1 MSNARGVNARGALGR
16 YGEELAARRLT
27 EAGMTVLERNW
38 RCGRT
43 GEIDIVARDGDALV
57 VCEVKTRR
65 AGAFEHPMAAVTPT
79 KADRLRGLART
90 LAAGTRR
97 GPTGRRPHRR
107 RGRRPPR
114 ARRTRRG
121 ARTGGGLMG
130 FARTCSVALV
140 GVEGV
145 IVEVQADL
153 EPGVAAFTLVGLPD
167 KSLTESKDRVRAAV
181 VNSGAEWPQKKLTVG
196 LSPASVPKA
205 GSGFDLAVACAVL
218 GASERID
225 PRMLSDIV
233 MIGELGLDGRV
244 RPVRGIL
251 PAVLAAAEAG
261 YEQVVVPECAA
272 AEASLVPGVS
282 VLGVRTLR
290 QLIAV
295 LADEPV
301 PDEEPDE
308 GRPDPLMAGLRLPGT
323 GAATGMHTVGA
334 AQQDQGHDL
343 ADVVGQLA
351 ARTAVEVAAAGG
363 HHLFLEGPP
372 GAGKTMLAERLPAIL
387 PSLAK
392 EESLEVTAVHSVA
405 GLLPAGKPLV
415 DVPPYCAPHHSAT
428 MQALVGG
435 GQGVARPGAV
445 SLAHRGV
452 LFLDET
458 PEFSSQ
464 ALDALRQP
472 LEAGHVVIARSA
484 GVVRFPA
491 KFLMVLAANPCPCG
505 RFSRT
510 DDLCECPPAAIRRY
524 QARLSGPLLD
534 RVDLRVE
541 VDRVTRSELSQ
552 SAARGESTA
561 VVAERVRAARERAAL
576 RLAGTLW
583 RTNSEVPGRELRSR
597 WHAAPGAMDEAER
610 SLERGLLTA
619 RGLDRVLRVAWTIA
633 DLVGHDRP
641 DAADVNLA
649 LQLRTGVPRGMPMA
663 IGALT

>member
-1 MSNARGVNARGALGR
+1 
-16 YGEELAARRLT
+16 
-27 EAGMTVLERNW
+27 
-38 RCGRT
+38 
-43 GEIDIVARDGDALV
+43 
-57 VCEVKTRR
+57 
-65 AGAFEHPMAAVTPT
+65 
-79 KADRLRGLART
+79 
-90 LAAGTRR
+90 
-97 GPTGRRPHRR
+97 
-107 RGRRPPR
+107 
-114 ARRTRRG
+114 
-121 ARTGGGLMG
+121 MG

-145 IVEVQADL
+145 VVEVQADL

-225 PRMLSDIV
+225 PRVLSDIV

-261 YEQVVVPECAA
+261 YEQVVVPECSA

-308 GRPDPLMAGLRLPGT
+308 GRPDPLLAGLRMPGT
-323 GAATGMHTVGA
+323 GAATGMHTTGA

-387 PSLAK
+387 PELGR
-392 EESLEVTAVHSVA
+392 EESLEVTAVHSIA
-405 GLLPAGKPLV
+405 GLLPVGKPLV
-415 DVPPYCAPHHSAT
+415 DTAPYCAPHHSAT

-435 GQGVARPGAV
+435 GQGIARPGAV

-510 DDLCECPPAAIRRY
+510 DDLCECPPASIRRY

-541 VDRVTRSELSQ
+541 IDRVTRSELTQ
-552 SAARGESTA
+552 RGARGESTA
-561 VVAERVRAARERAAL
+561 TVAARVRAARERSAL
-576 RLAGTLW
+576 RLTGTPW
-583 RTNSEVPGRELRSR
+583 RTNSEIPGRELRSR

-610 SLERGLLTA
+610 SLERGMLTA
-619 RGLDRVLRVAWTIA
+619 RGLDRVLRVAWTIS
-633 DLVGHDRP
+633 DLVGHERP

-649 LQLRTGVPRGMPMA
+649 LQLRTGVPRGVPMA
-663 IGALT
+663 IGALV

>member
-1 MSNARGVNARGALGR
+1 
-16 YGEELAARRLT
+16 
-27 EAGMTVLERNW
+27 
-38 RCGRT
+38 
-43 GEIDIVARDGDALV
+43 
-57 VCEVKTRR
+57 
-65 AGAFEHPMAAVTPT
+65 
-79 KADRLRGLART
+79 
-90 LAAGTRR
+90 
-97 GPTGRRPHRR
+97 
-107 RGRRPPR
+107 
-114 ARRTRRG
+114 
-121 ARTGGGLMG
+121 MG

-145 IVEVQADL
+145 VVEVQADL

-167 KSLTESKDRVRAAV
+167 KSLTESRDRVRAAV
-181 VNSGAEWPQKKLTVG
+181 VNSGGEWPQKKLTVG

-225 PRMLSDIV
+225 PRVLADIV

-251 PAVLAAAEAG
+251 PAVLAAADAG

-282 VLGVRTLR
+282 VLGVRSLR

-301 PDEEPDE
+301 PDEEPDDL
-308 GRPDPLMAGLRLPGT
+308 GRPDPLLAGLRVPGT
-323 GAATGMHTVGA
+323 GAATGIHSMGA
-334 AQQDQGHDL
+334 AQPDHDL
-343 ADVVGQLA
+343 ADVVGQMS

-387 PSLAK
+387 PRLAR
-392 EESLEVTAVHSVA
+392 EESLEVTAVHSIA
-405 GLLPAGKPLV
+405 GLLPPGKPLI
-415 DVPPYCAPHHSAT
+415 DVAPYCAPHHSAT

-435 GQGVARPGAV
+435 GQGIARPGAV
-445 SLAHRGV
+445 SLSHRGV

-458 PEFSSQ
+458 PEFSGQ

-510 DDLCECPPAAIRRY
+510 DDMCECPPSAIRRY

-541 VDRVTRSELSQ
+541 VDRVTRAQLTERG
-552 SAARGESTA
+552 ARGESTTT
-561 VVAERVRAARERAAL
+561 VADRVRAARERASA
-576 RLAGTLW
+576 RLAGTPW
-583 RTNSEVPGRELRSR
+583 RTNSEIPGRELRSR
-597 WHAAPGAMDEAER
+597 WYAATGAMEEAER
-610 SLERGLLTA
+610 NLERGVLTA
-619 RGLDRVLRVAWTIA
+619 RGLDRVLRVAWSVA

-641 DAADVNLA
+641 DATDVALA
-649 LQLRTGVPRGMPMA
+649 LQLRTGVPRGVPMA

>member
-1 MSNARGVNARGALGR
+1 
-16 YGEELAARRLT
+16 
-27 EAGMTVLERNW
+27 
-38 RCGRT
+38 
-43 GEIDIVARDGDALV
+43 
-57 VCEVKTRR
+57 
-65 AGAFEHPMAAVTPT
+65 
-79 KADRLRGLART
+79 
-90 LAAGTRR
+90 
-97 GPTGRRPHRR
+97 
-107 RGRRPPR
+107 
-114 ARRTRRG
+114 
-121 ARTGGGLMG
+121 MG

-145 IVEVQADL
+145 VVEVQADL

-167 KSLTESKDRVRAAV
+167 KSLTESRDRVRAAV

-225 PRMLSDIV
+225 PRVLSDIV

-272 AEASLVPGVS
+272 AEASLVPGIS

-323 GAATGMHTVGA
+323 GAATGMHTAGA
-334 AQQDQGHDL
+334 AQHDQGHDL

-387 PSLAK
+387 PRLSR
-392 EESLEVTAVHSVA
+392 EESLEVTAVHSIA

-415 DVPPYCAPHHSAT
+415 DVAPYCAPHHSAT

-458 PEFSSQ
+458 PEFGSQ

-510 DDLCECPPAAIRRY
+510 DDLCECPPASIRRY

-552 SAARGESTA
+552 RDARGEST
-561 VVAERVRAARERAAL
+561 VTVADRVRAARERAAL
-576 RLAGTLW
+576 RLAGMPW

-597 WHAAPGAMDEAER
+597 WHVAPGAMDEAER
-610 SLERGLLTA
+610 SLERGVLTA

-641 DAADVNLA
+641 DATDVNLA
-649 LQLRTGVPRGMPMA
+649 LQLRTGIPRGVPMA
-663 IGALT
+663 IGALV

>member
-1 MSNARGVNARGALGR
+1 MNARSALGK
-16 YGEELAARRLT
+16 YGESLAARRLA

-43 GEIDIVARDGDALV
+43 GEIDIVARDGEVLV

-65 AGAFEHPMAAVTPT
+65 AGAFEHPMAAVTPE
-79 KADRLRGLART
+79 KAERLRGLA
-90 LAAGTRR
+90 ACWIHAHG
-97 GPTGRRPHRR
+97 GA
-107 RGRRPPR
+107 PPGGVR
-114 ARRTRRG
+114 IDLVGVVLPQRG
-121 ARTGGGLMG
+121 APVVEHARGWPEMG

-145 IVEVQADL
+145 VVEVQADL

-167 KSLTESKDRVRAAV
+167 KSLTESRDRVRAAV
-181 VNSGAEWPQKKLTVG
+181 VNSGGEWPQKKLTVG

-225 PRMLSDIV
+225 PRVLADIV

-251 PAVLAAAEAG
+251 PAVLAAADAG

-301 PDEEPDE
+301 PDEAPDE
-308 GRPDPLMAGLRLPGT
+308 PGRPDPLLAGLRVPGT
-323 GAATGMHTVGA
+323 GAATGMHSSGA
-334 AQQDQGHDL
+334 AQQDHGHDL
-343 ADVVGQLA
+343 ADVVGQIS

-387 PSLAK
+387 PRLAR

-405 GLLPAGKPLV
+405 GLLPPGKPLI
-415 DVPPYCAPHHSAT
+415 DVAPYCAPHHSAT

-435 GQGVARPGAV
+435 GPGIARPGAV
-445 SLAHRGV
+445 SLSHRGV

-458 PEFSSQ
+458 PEFNTQ

-491 KFLMVLAANPCPCG
+491 RFLMVLAANPCPCG

-510 DDLCECPPAAIRRY
+510 DDFCECPPSAIRRY

-534 RVDLRVE
+534 RVDLRVQ
-541 VDRVTRSELSQ
+541 VDRVTRDQL
-552 SAARGESTA
+552 AGRGARGASTA
-561 VVAERVRAARERAAL
+561 VVADRVRAARERAAM
-576 RLAGTLW
+576 RFAGTPW

-597 WHAAPGAMDEAER
+597 WHAVSGAMDEAER
-610 SLERGLLTA
+610 NLERGVLTA
-619 RGLDRVLRVAWTIA
+619 RGLDRVLRVAWTVA
-633 DLVGHDRP
+633 DLAGHDRP
-641 DAADVNLA
+641 DATDVALA
-649 LQLRTGVPRGMPMA
+649 LQLRTGVPRGVPMA

>member
-1 MSNARGVNARGALGR
+1 
-16 YGEELAARRLT
+16 
-27 EAGMTVLERNW
+27 
-38 RCGRT
+38 
-43 GEIDIVARDGDALV
+43 
-57 VCEVKTRR
+57 
-65 AGAFEHPMAAVTPT
+65 
-79 KADRLRGLART
+79 
-90 LAAGTRR
+90 
-97 GPTGRRPHRR
+97 
-107 RGRRPPR
+107 
-114 ARRTRRG
+114 
-121 ARTGGGLMG
+121 MG

-145 IVEVQADL
+145 VVEVQADL

-167 KSLTESKDRVRAAV
+167 KSLTESRDRVRAAV
-181 VNSGAEWPQKKLTVG
+181 VNSGGEWPQKKLTVG

-225 PRMLSDIV
+225 PRVLADIV

-251 PAVLAAAEAG
+251 PAVLAAADAG

-308 GRPDPLMAGLRLPGT
+308 PGRPDPLLAGLRVPGT
-323 GAATGMHTVGA
+323 GAATGMHSSGA
-334 AQQDQGHDL
+334 AQQDHGHDL
-343 ADVVGQLA
+343 ADVVGQIS

-387 PSLAK
+387 PRLAR

-405 GLLPAGKPLV
+405 GLLPPGKPLI
-415 DVPPYCAPHHSAT
+415 DVAPYCAPHHSAT

-435 GQGVARPGAV
+435 GPGIARPGAV
-445 SLAHRGV
+445 SLSHRGV

-458 PEFSSQ
+458 PEFNTQ

-491 KFLMVLAANPCPCG
+491 RFLMVLAANPCPCG
-505 RFSRT
+505 RFSQT
-510 DDLCECPPAAIRRY
+510 DDFCECPPSAIRRY

-534 RVDLRVE
+534 RVDLRVQ
-541 VDRVTRSELSQ
+541 VDRVTRDQL
-552 SAARGESTA
+552 AGRGARGESTA
-561 VVAERVRAARERAAL
+561 VVADRVRSARERAAM
-576 RLAGTLW
+576 RFAGTPW
-583 RTNSEVPGRELRSR
+583 RTNSDVPGRELRSR
-597 WHAAPGAMDEAER
+597 WHAVSGAMDEAER
-610 SLERGLLTA
+610 NLERGVLTA
-619 RGLDRVLRVAWTIA
+619 RGLDRVLRVAWTVA
-633 DLVGHDRP
+633 DLSGHDRP
-641 DAADVNLA
+641 DATDVALA
-649 LQLRTGVPRGMPMA
+649 LQLRTGVPRGVPMA

>member
-1 MSNARGVNARGALGR
+1 
-16 YGEELAARRLT
+16 
-27 EAGMTVLERNW
+27 
-38 RCGRT
+38 
-43 GEIDIVARDGDALV
+43 
-57 VCEVKTRR
+57 
-65 AGAFEHPMAAVTPT
+65 
-79 KADRLRGLART
+79 
-90 LAAGTRR
+90 
-97 GPTGRRPHRR
+97 
-107 RGRRPPR
+107 
-114 ARRTRRG
+114 
-121 ARTGGGLMG
+121 MG

-145 IVEVQADL
+145 VVEVQADL

-167 KSLTESKDRVRAAV
+167 KSLTESRDRVRAAV
-181 VNSGAEWPQKKLTVG
+181 VNSGGEWPQKKLTVG

-218 GASERID
+218 GACERID
-225 PRMLSDIV
+225 PRVLADIV

-251 PAVLAAAEAG
+251 PAVLAAADAG
-261 YEQVVVPECAA
+261 YVQVVVPECAA
-272 AEASLVPGVS
+272 AEASLVPGIS
-282 VLGVRTLR
+282 VLGVRSLR

-301 PDEEPDE
+301 PDEEPHE
-308 GRPDPLMAGLRLPGT
+308 PGRPDPLLAGLRVPGT
-323 GAATGMHTVGA
+323 GAATGMHSTGA
-334 AQQDQGHDL
+334 AQHDHGHDL
-343 ADVVGQLA
+343 ADVVGQTS

-372 GAGKTMLAERLPAIL
+372 GAGKTMLAERLPAVL
-387 PSLAK
+387 PRLAR

-405 GLLPAGKPLV
+405 GLLPPGKPLI
-415 DVPPYCAPHHSAT
+415 DVAPYCAPHHSAT

-435 GQGVARPGAV
+435 GPGIARPGAV
-445 SLAHRGV
+445 SLSHRGV

-458 PEFSSQ
+458 PEFNTQ

-505 RFSRT
+505 RFSQT
-510 DDLCECPPAAIRRY
+510 DDFCECPPSAIRRY

-534 RVDLRVE
+534 RVDLRVQ
-541 VDRVTRSELSQ
+541 VDRVTRDQL
-552 SAARGESTA
+552 AGRGARGESTA
-561 VVAERVRAARERAAL
+561 VVADRVRAARDRAAA
-576 RLAGTLW
+576 RFAGTPW

-597 WHAAPGAMDEAER
+597 WHAVSGAMDEAER
-610 SLERGLLTA
+610 NLERGVLTA
-619 RGLDRVLRVAWTIA
+619 RGLDRVLRVAWTVA

-641 DAADVNLA
+641 DATDVALA
-649 LQLRTGVPRGMPMA
+649 LQLRTGVPRGVPMA

>member
-1 MSNARGVNARGALGR
+1 
-16 YGEELAARRLT
+16 
-27 EAGMTVLERNW
+27 
-38 RCGRT
+38 
-43 GEIDIVARDGDALV
+43 
-57 VCEVKTRR
+57 
-65 AGAFEHPMAAVTPT
+65 
-79 KADRLRGLART
+79 
-90 LAAGTRR
+90 
-97 GPTGRRPHRR
+97 
-107 RGRRPPR
+107 
-114 ARRTRRG
+114 
-121 ARTGGGLMG
+121 MG

-145 IVEVQADL
+145 VVEVQADL

-167 KSLTESKDRVRAAV
+167 KSLTESRDRVRAAV
-181 VNSGAEWPQKKLTVG
+181 VNSGGEWPQKKLTVG

-225 PRMLSDIV
+225 PRVLADIV

-251 PAVLAAAEAG
+251 PAVLAAADSG
-261 YEQVVVPECAA
+261 YVQVVVPECAA

-282 VLGVRTLR
+282 VLGVRSLR

-295 LADEPV
+295 LTDEPV
-301 PDEEPDE
+301 PDEEPHE
-308 GRPDPLMAGLRLPGT
+308 PGRPDPLLAGLRVPGT
-323 GAATGMHTVGA
+323 GAATGMHGA
-334 AQQDQGHDL
+334 GAVHQDHGHDL
-343 ADVVGQLA
+343 ADVVGQLS

-372 GAGKTMLAERLPAIL
+372 GAGKTMLAERLPAVL
-387 PSLAK
+387 PRLVR

-405 GLLPAGKPLV
+405 GLLPPGKPLI
-415 DVPPYCAPHHSAT
+415 DAAPYCAPHHSAT

-435 GQGVARPGAV
+435 GQGIARPGAV
-445 SLAHRGV
+445 SLSHRGV

-458 PEFSSQ
+458 PEFTTR

-505 RFSRT
+505 RFSQT
-510 DDLCECPPAAIRRY
+510 DDFCECPPSAIRRY

-534 RVDLRVE
+534 RVDLRVQ
-541 VDRVTRSELSQ
+541 VDRVTRDQLAQ
-552 SAARGESTA
+552 RGARGESTQ
-561 VVAERVRAARERAAL
+561 VVADRVRAARERAAT
-576 RLAGTLW
+576 RLAGTPW
-583 RTNSEVPGRELRSR
+583 RTNSDVPGRELRSR
-597 WHAAPGAMDEAER
+597 WHAVSGAMDDAER
-610 SLERGLLTA
+610 SLERGVLTA
-619 RGLDRVLRVAWTIA
+619 RGLDRVLRVAWTVA

-641 DAADVNLA
+641 DAADVALA
-649 LQLRTGVPRGMPMA
+649 LQLRTGVPRGVPMA
-663 IGALT
+663 LGALT

>member
-1 MSNARGVNARGALGR
+1 
-16 YGEELAARRLT
+16 
-27 EAGMTVLERNW
+27 
-38 RCGRT
+38 
-43 GEIDIVARDGDALV
+43 
-57 VCEVKTRR
+57 
-65 AGAFEHPMAAVTPT
+65 
-79 KADRLRGLART
+79 
-90 LAAGTRR
+90 
-97 GPTGRRPHRR
+97 
-107 RGRRPPR
+107 
-114 ARRTRRG
+114 
-121 ARTGGGLMG
+121 MG

-145 IVEVQADL
+145 VVEVQADL

-167 KSLTESKDRVRAAV
+167 KSLTESRDRVRAAV

-218 GASERID
+218 GAGERID
-225 PRMLSDIV
+225 PRVLADLV

-251 PAVLAAAEAG
+251 PAVLAAADAG

-282 VLGVRTLR
+282 VLGVRSLR

-301 PDEEPDE
+301 PEEEPDE
-308 GRPDPLMAGLRLPGT
+308 PGRPDPLLAGLRVPGT
-323 GAATGMHTVGA
+323 GAATGMHSIGTG
-334 AQQDQGHDL
+334 QHEQGHDL
-343 ADVVGQLA
+343 ADVVGQTA
-351 ARTAVEVAAAGG
+351 ARTAVEVAAAGA

-372 GAGKTMLAERLPAIL
+372 GAGKTMLAERLPALL
-387 PSLAK
+387 PPLTRQ
-392 EESLEVTAVHSVA
+392 ESLEVTAVHSVA
-405 GLLPAGKPLV
+405 GLLPVGKPLIGAA
-415 DVPPYCAPHHSAT
+415 PYCAPHHSAT

-435 GQGVARPGAV
+435 GPGIARPGAV
-445 SLAHRGV
+445 SLSHRGV

-458 PEFSSQ
+458 PEFSSH

-491 KFLMVLAANPCPCG
+491 RFLMVLAANPCPCG

-510 DDLCECPPAAIRRY
+510 DDFCECAPAAVRRY

-541 VDRVTRSELSQ
+541 ADRVTRAELTDRT
-552 SAARGESTA
+552 ARGESTA
-561 VVAERVRAARERAAL
+561 TVADRVRAARERAAA
-576 RLAGTLW
+576 RYSGTPW

-597 WHAAPGAMDEAER
+597 WYAVSGAMDEAER
-610 SLERGLLTA
+610 GLERGVLTA
-619 RGLDRVLRVAWTIA
+619 RGLDRVLRVAWTVA

-641 DAADVNLA
+641 DATDVALA
-649 LQLRTGVPRGMPMA
+649 LQLRTGVPRGVPTA

>member
-1 MSNARGVNARGALGR
+1 
-16 YGEELAARRLT
+16 
-27 EAGMTVLERNW
+27 
-38 RCGRT
+38 
-43 GEIDIVARDGDALV
+43 
-57 VCEVKTRR
+57 
-65 AGAFEHPMAAVTPT
+65 
-79 KADRLRGLART
+79 
-90 LAAGTRR
+90 
-97 GPTGRRPHRR
+97 
-107 RGRRPPR
+107 
-114 ARRTRRG
+114 
-121 ARTGGGLMG
+121 MG
-130 FARTCSVALV
+130 FARTCAVTLV

-145 IVEVQADL
+145 VVEVQADL

-167 KSLTESKDRVRAAV
+167 KSLTESRDRVRAAV
-181 VNSGAEWPQKKLTVG
+181 VNSGGEWPQKKLTVG

-218 GASERID
+218 GAAERID
-225 PRMLSDIV
+225 PRVLADIV

-251 PAVLAAAEAG
+251 PAVLAAADAG

-282 VLGVRTLR
+282 VLGVRSLR

-301 PDEEPDE
+301 PDEEPVDP
-308 GRPDPLMAGLRLPGT
+308 GRPDPLLAGLRMPGT
-323 GAATGMHTVGA
+323 GAATGAHSMGA
-334 AQQDQGHDL
+334 AQHDHGHDL
-343 ADVVGQLA
+343 ADVVGQIS

-387 PSLAK
+387 PRLSR

-405 GLLPAGKPLV
+405 GLLPPGKPLI
-415 DVPPYCAPHHSAT
+415 DIAPYCAPHHSAT

-435 GQGVARPGAV
+435 GPGIARPGAV
-445 SLAHRGV
+445 SLSHRGV

-505 RFSRT
+505 RFSLK
-510 DDLCECPPAAIRRY
+510 DSLCECPPSAIRRY

-541 VDRVTRSELSQ
+541 VDRVTRAELTERG
-552 SAARGESTA
+552 ARGESTET
-561 VVAERVRAARERAAL
+561 VADRVRAARERAVA
-576 RLAGTLW
+576 RLAGTPW
-583 RTNSEVPGRELRSR
+583 RTNSDIPGRELRNR
-597 WHAAPGAMDEAER
+597 WHAVTGAMDEAER
-610 SLERGLLTA
+610 NLERGVLTA
-619 RGLDRVLRVAWTIA
+619 RGIDRVLRVAWTVA

-641 DAADVNLA
+641 DATDVALA
-649 LQLRTGVPRGMPMA
+649 LQLRTGVPRGVPMA